1 MSSAPETSKHS
12 ANLYV
17 QIANYSYLQYS
28 SIAARALRRV
38 AKTEL
43 QAEIAKREGLAVKY
57 SKWDSGKAGVFAAIP
72 IVETRPKADN

>member
-1 MSSAPETSKHS
+1 MLPNYLYT
-12 ANLYV
+12 ANNN
-17 QIANYSYLQYS
+17 NYSYLQYS

-57 SKWDSGKAGVFAAIP
+57 AKWDSGKAGVSAAIP
-72 IVETRPKADN
+72 NVETRPKADN

>member
-1 MSSAPETSKHS
+1 
-12 ANLYV
+12 
-17 QIANYSYLQYS
+17 YS

-57 SKWDSGKAGVFAAIP
+57 AKWDSGKAGVSAIVP
-72 IVETRPKADN
+72 NVETRPKADN